1 MNQLILAN
9 RFCKTILSIA
19 LVLVFVG
26 CSGGGNQDLVK
37 YMQDVH
43 QRPAKP
49 IEPIPTFKEYR
60 SFTYSSAGARSP
72 FDPPAELISLSDNV
86 PINRTTRKPDL
97 TRAKEYLENFNISS
111 ISMVGTISK
120 AGGLWAL
127 VNDGTGN
134 VHRVTKGNYMGR
146 NMGEIVGITNT
157 EISLIELVQ
166 DGGNGWV
173 ERPKVLKLVESKD

>member
-1 MNQLILAN
+1 MRRLILTVY
-9 RFCKTILSIA
+9 R
-19 LVLVFVG
+19 LVFPLVFVLMTSG
-26 CSGGGNQDLVK
+26 CSGGSNQDLVK

-60 SFTYSSAGARSP
+60 SFTYSSAGMRSP
-72 FDPPAELISLSDNV
+72 FDPPVELIPGIDNALSGS
-86 PINRTTRKPDL
+86 RTTRKPDP
-97 TRAKEYLENFNISS
+97 TRPKEYLENFSIGS

-120 AGGLWAL
+120 GGGLWAL

-134 VHRVTKGNYMGR
+134 VHRVTKGNYLGR
-146 NMGEIVGITNT
+146 NLGQIVGITNT
-157 EISLIELVQ
+157 EISLVELVP

-173 ERPKVLKLVESKD
+173 ERPKILKLVESKDQ